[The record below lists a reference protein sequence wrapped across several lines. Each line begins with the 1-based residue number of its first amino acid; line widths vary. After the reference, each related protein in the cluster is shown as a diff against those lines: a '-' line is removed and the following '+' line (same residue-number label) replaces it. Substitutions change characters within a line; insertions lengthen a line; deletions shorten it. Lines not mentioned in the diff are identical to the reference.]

1 MPFAAA
7 QPPAYNFS
15 MNKDRRASPVTFW
28 STVVVSLLLL
38 YGLMLG
44 PVDGLQ
50 SAGRFPEPVS
60 SAVRW
65 FYAPLSWAIAHA
77 PEPVHKAFFAYVRF
91 WVELLKR

>member
-1 MPFAAA
+1 MINGRKP
-7 QPPAYNFS
+7 
-15 MNKDRRASPVTFW
+15 SPVAFW
-28 STVVVSLLLL
+28 CTVGLALLFV

-50 SAGRFPEPVS
+50 SAGRLPEPAA
-60 SAVRW
+60 SALRW

-77 PEPVHKAFFAYVRF
+77 PEPIHKVFFGYVRF